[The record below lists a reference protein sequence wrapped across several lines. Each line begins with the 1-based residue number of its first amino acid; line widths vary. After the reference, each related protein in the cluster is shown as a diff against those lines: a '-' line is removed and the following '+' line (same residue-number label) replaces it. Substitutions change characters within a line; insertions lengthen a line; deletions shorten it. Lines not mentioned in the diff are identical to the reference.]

1 MSCCRSWV
9 WIHQAPT
16 PLTWVVQYKETLYM
30 DLLSETV
37 ILCISVLPG
46 FLKPISECSV
56 LTPIWNYFLVV
67 LSVVF
72 HLTGF
77 VQHQKWSFFFFY
89 QSKHLIS
96 NQNWKK
102 KSVEMIVQT
111 LNKKKRKRKIDFQ
124 PKMRQRSC
132 DCDLTF
138 SDQGRVYAFN
148 YRSCYLVFP

>member
-1 MSCCRSWV
+1 MCSGFMSCCRSWV

-16 PLTWVVQYKETLYM
+16 PLTWVVQYKETLYL
-30 DLLSETV
+30 DLVSETV

-46 FLKPISECSV
+46 FLKPISERSV

-111 LNKKKRKRKIDFQ
+111 LNKKKKK
-124 PKMRQRSC
+124 KE
-132 DCDLTF
+132 
-138 SDQGRVYAFN
+138 N
-148 YRSCYLVFP
+148 WFPAQDEAEKLWLWPDILWSRTCLRF

>member
-1 MSCCRSWV
+1 MPCCRSWV

-46 FLKPISECSV
+46 FLKPISERSV

-77 VQHQKWSFFFFY
+77 VQHQKWSFFFFIRANISF
-89 QSKHLIS
+89 QIKIGRKNLLKWSSKLWI
-96 NQNWKK
+96 
-102 KSVEMIVQT
+102 
-111 LNKKKRKRKIDFQ
+111 KKKRKRKIDFQ

>member
-1 MSCCRSWV
+1 MCSGFMPCCRSWV

-16 PLTWVVQYKETLYM
+16 PLTWVVQYKETLYL

-77 VQHQKWSFFFFY
+77 VQHQKWSFFFLSEQTSHFK
-89 QSKHLIS
+89 SKLEEKNLLKWSSKLWI
-96 NQNWKK
+96 KK
-102 KSVEMIVQT
+102 K
-111 LNKKKRKRKIDFQ
+111 KKKE
-124 PKMRQRSC
+124 
-132 DCDLTF
+132 
-138 SDQGRVYAFN
+138 N
-148 YRSCYLVFP
+148 WFPAQDEAEKLWLWPDILWSRTCLRF

>member
-111 LNKKKRKRKIDFQ
+111 LNKKKKEKGKLISSPRWGREAVTVTWHSLIKDVFTL
-124 PKMRQRSC
+124 
-132 DCDLTF
+132 LTTE
-138 SDQGRVYAFN
+138 V
-148 YRSCYLVFP
+148 VT